1 MSLTIFD
8 LDKTLIGGDSD
19 YLWGEFLCEIGVIED
34 VNSYQKKNEYYFQQY
49 DLGYLDIDAYLEF
62 CLEPLSRY
70 SFSELDSYHKE
81 FMRQKIEP
89 ILLEKAQ
96 KVVDQHKSQGDT
108 LLVITA
114 TNSFITWPIVRRY
127 GIENLIAT
135 EPEVKDGRFTGKV
148 SGIPC
153 YKHGKID
160 NLMPWL
166 KEKQETLTDSTFYSD
181 SNNDLPL
188 LRLVNRPVAVNADP
202 ILTEVARQN
211 GWEVLNWMS

>member
-1 MSLTIFD
+1 MSLVIFD

-19 YLWGEFLCEIGVIED
+19 YLWGEFLCEIGVIVD
-34 VNSYQKKNEYYFQQY
+34 VNSYQKKNEYYFKQY
-49 DLGYLDIDAYLEF
+49 DLGCLDIDAYLEF

-70 SFSELDSYHKE
+70 SFSELDAYHKE
-81 FMRQKIEP
+81 FMHQKIEP

-96 KVVDQHKSQGDT
+96 RVVDLHRSRGDT

-114 TNSFITWPIVRRY
+114 TNSFITWPIVKRY
-127 GIENLIAT
+127 GIENLLAT
-135 EPEVKDGRFTGKV
+135 EPEIKDGRFTGKV

-153 YKHGKID
+153 YKDGKID

-166 KEKQETLTDSTFYSD
+166 KEHQESLTDSTFYSD

-188 LRLVNRPVAVNADP
+188 LRLVDRPVVVNADS
-202 ILTEVARQN
+202 ILKEAAYQN
-211 GWEVLNWMS
+211 DWEILDWMN

>member
-1 MSLTIFD
+1 M
-8 LDKTLIGGDSD
+8 
-19 YLWGEFLCEIGVIED
+19 C
-34 VNSYQKKNEYYFQQY
+34 
-49 DLGYLDIDAYLEF
+49 
-62 CLEPLSRY
+62 
-70 SFSELDSYHKE
+70 
-81 FMRQKIEP
+81 QKIEP

-135 EPEVKDGRFTGKV
+135 EPEVKDGRYTGKV
-148 SGIPC
+148 LGIPC
-153 YKHGKID
+153 YKNGKVD

-166 KEKQETLTDSTFYSD
+166 KEHQVSLTDSTFYSD

-188 LRLVNRPVAVNADP
+188 LRLVDRPVAVNADP

-211 GWEVLNWMS
+211 GWEVLDWMS

>member
-1 MSLTIFD
+1 MSLAIFD

-19 YLWGEFLCEIGVIED
+19 YLWGEFLCEISVIKD
-34 VNSYQKKNEYYFQQY
+34 VSSYQKKNEYYFKQY
-49 DLGYLDIDAYLEF
+49 DLGCLDIDAYLEF

-70 SFSELDSYHKE
+70 SFSELDAYHKE
-81 FMRQKIEP
+81 FMHQKIEP

-96 KVVDQHKSQGDT
+96 RVVDLHRSRGDT

-114 TNSFITWPIVRRY
+114 TNSFITWPIVKRY
-127 GIENLIAT
+127 GIENLLAT
-135 EPEVKDGRFTGKV
+135 EPEIKDCRFTGKV

-153 YKHGKID
+153 YKDGKID

-166 KEKQETLTDSTFYSD
+166 KEHQESLTDSTFYSD

-188 LRLVNRPVAVNADP
+188 LRLVDRPVVVNADS
-202 ILTEVARQN
+202 ILKEAAYQN
-211 GWEVLNWMS
+211 DWEILDWMN

>member
-1 MSLTIFD
+1 MSLAIFD

-19 YLWGEFLCEIGVIED
+19 YLWGEFLCEISVIKD
-34 VNSYQKKNEYYFQQY
+34 VSSYQKKNEYYFKQY
-49 DLGYLDIDAYLEF
+49 DLGCLDIDAYLEF

-70 SFSELDSYHKE
+70 SFSELDVYHKE
-81 FMRQKIEP
+81 FMHQKIEP

-96 KVVDQHKSQGDT
+96 RVVDLHRSRGDT

-114 TNSFITWPIVRRY
+114 TNSFITWPIVKRY
-127 GIENLIAT
+127 GIENLLAT
-135 EPEVKDGRFTGKV
+135 EPEIKNGRFTGKV

-153 YKHGKID
+153 YKDGKID

-166 KEKQETLTDSTFYSD
+166 KEHQESLTDSTFYSD

-188 LRLVNRPVAVNADP
+188 LRLVDRPVVVNADS
-202 ILTEVARQN
+202 ILKEAAYQN
-211 GWEVLNWMS
+211 DWEILDWMN

>member
-1 MSLTIFD
+1 MSLAIFD

-19 YLWGEFLCEIGVIED
+19 YLWGEFLCEISVIKD
-34 VNSYQKKNEYYFQQY
+34 VSSYQKKNEYYFKQY
-49 DLGYLDIDAYLEF
+49 DLGCLDIAAYLEF

-70 SFSELDSYHKE
+70 SFSELDAYHKE
-81 FMRQKIEP
+81 FMHQKIEP

-96 KVVDQHKSQGDT
+96 RVVDLHRSRGDT

-114 TNSFITWPIVRRY
+114 TNSFITWPIVKRY
-127 GIENLIAT
+127 GIENLLAT
-135 EPEVKDGRFTGKV
+135 EPEIKDGRFTGKV

-153 YKHGKID
+153 YKDGKID

-166 KEKQETLTDSTFYSD
+166 KEHQESLTDSTFYSD

-188 LRLVNRPVAVNADP
+188 LRLVDRPVAVNADS
-202 ILTEVARQN
+202 ILKEAAYQN
-211 GWEVLNWMS
+211 DWEILDWMN

>member
-19 YLWGEFLCEIGVIED
+19 YLWGEFLCEISVIKD
-34 VNSYQKKNEYYFQQY
+34 VSSYQKKNEYYFKQY
-49 DLGYLDIDAYLEF
+49 DLGCLDIDAYLEF

-70 SFSELDSYHKE
+70 SFSELDAYHKE
-81 FMRQKIEP
+81 FMHQKIEP

-96 KVVDQHKSQGDT
+96 RVVDLHRSRGDT

-114 TNSFITWPIVRRY
+114 TNSFITWPIVKRY
-127 GIENLIAT
+127 GIENLLAT
-135 EPEVKDGRFTGKV
+135 EPEIKDGRFTGKV

-153 YKHGKID
+153 YKDGKID

-166 KEKQETLTDSTFYSD
+166 KEHQESLTDSTFYSD

-188 LRLVNRPVAVNADP
+188 LRLVDRPVVVNADS
-202 ILTEVARQN
+202 ILKEAAYQN
-211 GWEVLNWMS
+211 DWEILDWMN